1 MKKKDL
7 VSSIVFLVLAGILFL
22 YSGTYPQKASGSV
35 VLNPGFYPQML
46 SIILAMLSI
55 ILFVSSLK
63 KGKDHDQ
70 KKEEDGI
77 WATKKSIILFVL
89 TLGTLL
95 LFPLIMNFLGFAT
108 SVFFFLFVVITA
120 LTNNA
125 KSKILPILAV
135 AIGLT
140 ALMYFV
146 FKVFLRIPFPTG
158 ILI

>member
-7 VSSIVFLVLAGILFL
+7 VSSIVFLVLAGILFI

-63 KGKDHDQ
+63 KGKDHDH
-70 KKEEDGI
+70 KEEDGI
-77 WATKKSIILFVL
+77 WATKKSIVLFLL
-89 TLGTLL
+89 TLGTLI

-108 SVFFFLFVVITA
+108 SVFIFLFIVITA

-125 KSKILPILAV
+125 KSKIFPILGV
-135 AIGLT
+135 SIGLT
-140 ALMYFV
+140 AIMYFV

>member
-7 VSSIVFLVLAGILFL
+7 ISSIVFLILAGMLFI

-55 ILFVSSLK
+55 ILFVSTLK
-63 KGKDHDQ
+63 KGKSDDQ
-70 KKEEDGI
+70 EEGI
-77 WATKKSIILFVL
+77 WTTKKSIVLFVI

-108 SVFFFLFVVITA
+108 SVFIFLFIVITA
-120 LTNNA
+120 LTTDA
-125 KSKILPILAV
+125 KTKLLPILAV

-140 ALMYFV
+140 AIMYFV
-146 FKVFLRIPFPTG
+146 FKVFLRIPFPAG